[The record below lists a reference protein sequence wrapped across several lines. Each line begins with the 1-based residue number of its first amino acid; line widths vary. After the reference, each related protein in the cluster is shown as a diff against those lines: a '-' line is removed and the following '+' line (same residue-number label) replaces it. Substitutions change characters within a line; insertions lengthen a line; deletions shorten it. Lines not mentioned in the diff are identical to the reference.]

1 MCEGVRAERWAAWVV
16 QGRLPGG
23 GDMWAQCKNTNRD
36 FLRGLSA
43 SSESGT
49 AGHLVLFQ
57 EKSGLL
63 TAGLGWCTDH

>member
-1 MCEGVRAERWAAWVV
+1 
-16 QGRLPGG
+16 
-23 GDMWAQCKNTNRD
+23 MWAQCKNTNRD